1 MFKDLLKGILSA
13 IAIKMLDNYRH
24 LTIQLLKIEAAKSYL
39 HGVKMAR
46 LSALGL
52 MGMGLM
58 MSLICVGVVLF
69 HVGIFVLLPW
79 SVEAKAVLGIV
90 LGLVYVAIGVFVLRA
105 AMDERAWIKKS
116 GAAEMMDDAINPS
129 KRPSS

>member
-46 LSALGL
+46 LSAIGL

-58 MSLICVGVVLF
+58 MSLICLGVVLV
-69 HVGIFVLLPW
+69 HVGLFVLLPW
-79 SVEAKAVLGIV
+79 SVEAKAILGII
-90 LGLVYVAIGVFVLRA
+90 LGLVYVAVGVFVLHA
-105 AMDERAWIKKS
+105 AMDERAWMKKS
-116 GAAEMMDDAINPS
+116 GAAEMMSDAINS
-129 KRPSS
+129 AKRPSS

>member
-116 GAAEMMDDAINPS
+116 GAAEMMDDAIGES
-129 KRPSS
+129 KRD

>member
-58 MSLICVGVVLF
+58 IGLIFVGAVLF

-90 LGLVYVAIGVFVLRA
+90 LGLVYVAIGMFVLRA

-116 GAAEMMDDAINPS
+116 GAAEMMNDAISES
-129 KRPSS
+129 KRD

>member
-1 MFKDLLKGILSA
+1 MIKDLLKGILSA

-24 LTIQLLKIEAAKSYL
+24 LSIQLLKIEAAKSYL

-79 SVEAKAVLGIV
+79 SVEAKAVLGII

-116 GAAEMMDDAINPS
+116 GAAEMMNDAIGES
-129 KRPSS
+129 KRVD